1 METGFGALPTAPST
15 FNEAITKTDIT
26 LNYTVSPRAT
36 VYIQVRNV
44 FGAGRQEYQTPSDP
58 ALYRNFRVPSRYSE
72 FGDPIFYA
80 GIRGRW

>member
-1 METGFGALPTAPST
+1 MSLKSSHTRHRAKAP
-15 FNEAITKTDIT
+15 
-26 LNYTVSPRAT
+26 VSPRAT
-36 VYIQVRNV
+36 FYIPVRNV